1 MTVERTL
8 DIHTPFA
15 ATLLDR
21 RELSADTALFHV
33 APEQPALESLS
44 RFVPGQFVQLSVP
57 GAGEIPI
64 SPADTLAEDG
74 TLELCVRRVG
84 HVTELLHNSSAG
96 ATLGIRGPFGT
107 GFPLREMAGRPVLL
121 LAGGLGIVPLRSL
134 LLHLLRQSRDFGEIT
149 LMYGAR
155 QPKLMLFREELAALA
170 ARGKLRLYLTVDFA
184 PQEPTGN
191 CSCAVGL
198 LPDLLKGYSFDVERS
213 YVAVCGPPALYRCLS
228 VELEEAGVEAERI
241 LLSLE
246 RRMRCGI
253 GRCCHCAVGQK
264 LCCTDGP
271 VFRLSDL
278 KQIPEAL

>member
-1 MTVERTL
+1 MMAE
-8 DIHTPFA
+8 TPDPHLPHA

-21 RELSADTALFHV
+21 RELSADTALFRV
-33 APEQPALESLS
+33 APEPSALQALS
-44 RFVPGQFVQLSVP
+44 RFIPGQFVQLSVP

-64 SPADTLAEDG
+64 SPADLPGTDG

-84 HVTELLHNSSAG
+84 HVTRLLHAAKPG
-96 ATLGIRGPFGT
+96 QRLGIRGPFGT
-107 GFPLREMAGRPVLL
+107 GFPIREMAGSPVLL
-121 LAGGLGIVPLRSL
+121 LAGGLGIAPLRSL
-134 LLHLLRQSRDFGEIT
+134 LFHLLRHREAFGEIT

-155 QPKLMLFREELAALA
+155 QPELMLFREELVGLA
-170 ARGKLRLYLTVDFA
+170 AQGVLRLYLTVDFA
-184 PQEPTGN
+184 PQEPAGAF
-191 CSCAVGL
+191 SCAVGL
-198 LPDLLKGYSFDVERS
+198 LPDLLKGFSFDAGSS
-213 YVAVCGPPALYRCLS
+213 YAAVCGPPALYRCLVS
-228 VELEEAGVEAERI
+228 ELERAGVEAGRI

-264 LCCTDGP
+264 LCCLDGP